1 MKLRILLAVLVF
13 NLFSCQNTSK
23 KPDLLSPGIS
33 KELADFRKEQLSE
46 IVYNLDFAIPEKLK
60 PILKNLIGLE
70 QMLTNLQIVETLF
83 GEQKN

>member
-46 IVYNLDFAIPEKLK
+46 IVYNLDFAIPEKLEDSMRTF
-60 PILKNLIGLE
+60 PLVSVDTIE
-70 QMLTNLQIVETLF
+70 A
-83 GEQKN
+83 

>member
-46 IVYNLDFAIPEKLK
+46 IVYNLDFAIPEKLEDS
-60 PILKNLIGLE
+60 IRRVLHDHQVVFFWCE
-70 QMLTNLQIVETLF
+70 
-83 GEQKN
+83 